1 MFEVYYFPVKINVKI
16 TPNAKRSG
24 IIEEQGVVKVKVNA
38 PAKEGKANKDLIKM
52 LSDYFS
58 VPKSRVKILKGENLR
73 NKVVDIIRK

>member
-1 MFEVYYFPVKINVKI
+1 MKINVKI